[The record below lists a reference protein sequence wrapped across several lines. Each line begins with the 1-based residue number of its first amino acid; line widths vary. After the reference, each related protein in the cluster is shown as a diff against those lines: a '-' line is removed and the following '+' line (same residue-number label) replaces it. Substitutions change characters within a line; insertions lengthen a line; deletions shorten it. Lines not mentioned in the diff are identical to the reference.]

1 MDKWKDL
8 ELEKM
13 KAGGNY
19 NARTFLESQSD
30 WSMSTPIQQRYNSK
44 AAALY
49 RDKISALAEGRAW
62 SIETSKA
69 KDYQSNSFSRSSS
82 VYDANSSMENS
93 SGRSFHNSV
102 STPNFESD
110 GYQSSKQSVDGAGYP
125 GGYQNFKDQKEAYF
139 SKKQNDNA
147 SRPDNVP
154 PSQGGKYAGFGNSA
168 YSPPARSSSVDVY
181 DSLASGWS
189 MFSVGASKLAAK
201 ATESALKF
209 GEIASQKVVQVS
221 ETVGEKV
228 TEIGRK
234 GWTNT
239 ANPRSD
245 YEEAPRTYGPGERS
259 SLLSPGANGGYAPLP
274 GGSPSYQ
281 ESYQDLSPSVQSS
294 RASVGGNGGSF
305 QNYGEEDSSE
315 WSEWSNASNKTPPA
329 SSSSSSSKSS
339 MKTRNVDS
347 SLIDFGESKTKKV
360 SSTGPKARSA
370 EEEAWDMLNS

>member
-147 SRPDNVP
+147 SRP
-154 PSQGGKYAGFGNSA
+154 
-168 YSPPARSSSVDVY
+168 
-181 DSLASGWS
+181 
-189 MFSVGASKLAAK
+189 
-201 ATESALKF
+201 E
-209 GEIASQKVVQVS
+209 
-221 ETVGEKV
+221 
-228 TEIGRK
+228 
-234 GWTNT
+234 
-239 ANPRSD
+239 
-245 YEEAPRTYGPGERS
+245 
-259 SLLSPGANGGYAPLP
+259 
-274 GGSPSYQ
+274 
-281 ESYQDLSPSVQSS
+281 
-294 RASVGGNGGSF
+294 
-305 QNYGEEDSSE
+305 
-315 WSEWSNASNKTPPA
+315 
-329 SSSSSSSKSS
+329 
-339 MKTRNVDS
+339 
-347 SLIDFGESKTKKV
+347 
-360 SSTGPKARSA
+360 
-370 EEEAWDMLNS
+370 